1 MMLNGRHNQYKMDK
15 IKADIFSAEIEIIGI
30 NPFVSLPDNI
40 LNSIFIQANK
50 SKGHIPIKGTI
61 NGNPYKQTLIKYSG
75 EWRLYIN
82 TTMLK
87 NSPKRIGEIIEISI
101 LLDTESREVPMLIE
115 FAEALKLNKEADL
128 VFEKLSVSRKSEI
141 VRNLA
146 KLKTKES
153 LEKNIVRAMNFLTGK
168 GSFLGKQKP

>member
-1 MMLNGRHNQYKMDK
+1 MDK
-15 IKADIFSAEIEIIGI
+15 IKEDIFSAEIEIIGI
-30 NPFVSLPDNI
+30 NPFVYVPDNI

-75 EWRLYIN
+75 QWRLYIN

-101 LLDTESREVPMLIE
+101 LHDSESREAPMLFE
-115 FAEALKLNKEADL
+115 FAEALKLNEEASL
-128 VFEKLSVSRKSEI
+128 VFEKLSVSRKSDI

-153 LEKNIVRAMNFLTGK
+153 LEKNIVRAMDFLTGK
-168 GSFLGKQKP
+168 GSFLGRQKP

>member
-1 MMLNGRHNQYKMDK
+1 MST
-15 IKADIFSAEIEIIGI
+15 IKADIFLAKIEIIGI
-30 NPFVSLPDNI
+30 NPFVYLPDTI
-40 LNSIFIQANK
+40 LNSLFVQANK

-61 NGNPYKQTLIKYSG
+61 NDNPYKQTLVKYSG

-101 LLDTESREVPMLIE
+101 LYDTESREVPMLIE
-115 FAEALKLNKEADL
+115 FAEALKLDKEANL
-128 VFEKLSVSRKSEI
+128 IFEKLSVPRKADI
-141 VRNLA
+141 VRNLV

-153 LEKNIVRAMNFLTGK
+153 LEKNIVRAINFLNGK
-168 GSFLGKQKP
+168 ESFLGRQKP

>member
-1 MMLNGRHNQYKMDK
+1 M
-15 IKADIFSAEIEIIGI
+15 
-30 NPFVSLPDNI
+30 PDNI

-50 SKGHIPIKGTI
+50 NKGHIPIKGTI

-87 NSPKRIGEIIEISI
+87 NSPKRIGETIEISI
-101 LLDTESREVPMLIE
+101 LFDAENREVPMLIE
-115 FAEALKLNKEADL
+115 FAEALKLNKEASL
-128 VFEKLSVSRKSEI
+128 IFENLSVSRKSEI
-141 VRNLA
+141 IRNLA

-153 LEKNIVRAMNFLTGK
+153 LEKIF
-168 GSFLGKQKP
+168 

>member
-1 MMLNGRHNQYKMDK
+1 MST
-15 IKADIFSAEIEIIGI
+15 IKADIFLAKIEIIGI
-30 NPFVSLPDNI
+30 NPFVYLPDTI
-40 LNSIFIQANK
+40 LNSLFVQANK

-61 NGNPYKQTLIKYSG
+61 NDNPYKQTLVKYSG

-101 LLDTESREVPMLIE
+101 LHDTESREVPMLIE
-115 FAEALKLNKEADL
+115 FAEALKLDKEANL
-128 VFEKLSVSRKSEI
+128 IFEKLSVPRKADI
-141 VRNLA
+141 IRNLA

-153 LEKNIVRAMNFLTGK
+153 LEKNIARAINFLKGK
-168 GSFLGKQKP
+168 ESFLGRQKP

>member
-1 MMLNGRHNQYKMDK
+1 MDK
-15 IKADIFSAEIEIIGI
+15 IKVVIFLAKIEIIGI
-30 NPFVSLPDNI
+30 NPFVYLPDTI
-40 LNSIFIQANK
+40 LNSLFVQANK

-61 NGNPYKQTLIKYSG
+61 NDNPYKQTLVKYSG

-101 LLDTESREVPMLIE
+101 LHDTESREVPMLIE
-115 FAEALKLNKEADL
+115 FAEALKLDKEANL
-128 VFEKLSVSRKSEI
+128 IFEKLSVPKKADI

-153 LEKNIVRAMNFLTGK
+153 LEKNIVRAINFLNGK
-168 GSFLGKQKP
+168 ESFLGRQKP

>member
-1 MMLNGRHNQYKMDK
+1 MST
-15 IKADIFSAEIEIIGI
+15 IKADIFLAKIEIIGI
-30 NPFVSLPDNI
+30 NPFVYLPDTI
-40 LNSIFIQANK
+40 LNSLFVQANK
-50 SKGHIPIKGTI
+50 SKGHIPIKGTV
-61 NGNPYKQTLIKYSG
+61 NDNPYKQTLVKYSG

-101 LLDTESREVPMLIE
+101 LHDTESREVPMLIE
-115 FAEALKLNKEADL
+115 FAESLKLDKEANL
-128 VFEKLSVSRKSEI
+128 IFEKLSVPKKADI

-153 LEKNIVRAMNFLTGK
+153 LEKNIVRAINFLNGK
-168 GSFLGKQKP
+168 ESFLGRQKP

>member
-1 MMLNGRHNQYKMDK
+1 M
-15 IKADIFSAEIEIIGI
+15 
-30 NPFVSLPDNI
+30 PDNI

-50 SKGHIPIKGTI
+50 NKGHIPIKGTI

-87 NSPKRIGEIIEISI
+87 NSPKRIGETIEISI
-101 LLDTESREVPMLIE
+101 LFDAENREVPMLIE
-115 FAEALKLNKEADL
+115 FAEALKLNKEASL
-128 VFEKLSVSRKSEI
+128 IFEKLSVSRKSEI
-141 VRNLA
+141 IRNLA

-153 LEKNIVRAMNFLTGK
+153 LEKIF
-168 GSFLGKQKP
+168 

>member
-1 MMLNGRHNQYKMDK
+1 MNKN
-15 IKADIFSAEIEIIGI
+15 KADIFSARIEIIGI
-30 NPFVSLPDNI
+30 NPFVYLPDNI
-40 LNSIFIQANK
+40 LNSLFIQTNK
-50 SKGHIPIKGTI
+50 NKGHIPIKGTI
-61 NGNPYKQTLIKYSG
+61 NGNPYKQTLVKYSG

-115 FAEALKLNKEADL
+115 FEKALKLNKEANL
-128 VFEKLSVSRKSEI
+128 IFESLSASRKAEI

-146 KLKTKES
+146 KLKTKEI
-153 LEKNIVRAMNFLTGK
+153 LEKNIARAINFLNGK
-168 GSFLGKQKP
+168 ESFLGRKKP